1 MPLVLDAHLTIPD
14 EELSFAASRSGGP
27 GGQNVNKVSTRV
39 TVFFDVSNSS
49 VLTTEQKRRIL
60 DRLASRVSR
69 EGVLRVVSQQART
82 QLANR
87 RAALE
92 RMAELIRGALAE
104 RRKRVPTAP
113 GRAARDERLAE
124 KKRRSRIKHLRGA
137 RPDDDS

>member
-1 MPLVLDAHLTIPD
+1 MPLVIDAQLTIPD

-49 VLTTEQKRRIL
+49 VLSDEQKRRIL

-104 RRKRVPTAP
+104 RRTRVPTAP

-124 KKRRSRIKHLRGA
+124 KKRRGRIKQLRGVK
-137 RPDDDS
+137 PDDDS